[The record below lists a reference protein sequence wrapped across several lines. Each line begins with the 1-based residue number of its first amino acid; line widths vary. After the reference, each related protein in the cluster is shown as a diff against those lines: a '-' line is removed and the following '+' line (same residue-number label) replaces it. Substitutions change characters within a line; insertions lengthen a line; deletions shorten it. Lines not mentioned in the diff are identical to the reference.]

1 MFGFGRPYN
10 YERFTAEML
19 DPEKMHDAFDDA
31 PYPGDPAPDFEG
43 RTLDGDSITLSDYV
57 GGKNVVLVF
66 GSATCPMTA
75 GSIGG
80 MNELYDE
87 FQDQD
92 VQFLF
97 VYVRESH
104 PGERI
109 PAHRRI
115 DDKVRAADLFRSEE
129 EVEMPILVDD
139 LRGTIHKKYGKLSNP
154 AFLIDKSGRVAFRMM
169 WAQPETLRAAI
180 TELLET
186 QEERETDHAIVQGGE
201 DRSMP
206 FSYALLHAHRA
217 IERGGDEARAH
228 FTEALGM
235 KGRVALATSA
245 VAGKASENAGTIAVT
260 ALLTGAVLAGGLV
273 AGTQL
278 RKRRLRKSQ
287 EPYRYPVVPN
297 KPPAMT
303 GTDYEPVGI

>member
-10 YERFTAEML
+10 YERFTREML

-43 RTLDGDSITLSDYV
+43 RTLEGDAIRLSDYV
-57 GGKNVVLVF
+57 GEKNVVLVF

-80 MNELYDE
+80 LNQLYEEMKDE
-87 FQDQD
+87 D

-97 VYVRESH
+97 VYARESH

-109 PAHRRI
+109 PAHRGI
-115 DDKVRAADLFRSEE
+115 DEKVRAADLFRSEE
-129 EVEMPILVDD
+129 DVEMPILVDD
-139 LRGTIHKKYGKLSNP
+139 VRGSIHKQYGKLSNP

-169 WAQPETLRAAI
+169 WAQPDALRAAI
-180 TELLET
+180 EELLDV
-186 QEERETDHAIVQGGE
+186 QEERGSEHAIAQGGE

-206 FSYALLHAHRA
+206 FTYALLHAHRA

-245 VAGKASENAGTIAVT
+245 VADKASENAGTIAVT

-273 AGTQL
+273 AGAQL
-278 RKRRLRKSQ
+278 RKRRMRKML
-287 EPYRYPVVPN
+287 EPYRYPAVPDE
-297 KPPAMT
+297 PTAMT

>member
-10 YERFTAEML
+10 YERFTREML
-19 DPEKMHDAFDDA
+19 DPEKMHDSFDDA
-31 PYPGDPAPDFEG
+31 PYAGDRAPDLEA
-43 RTLDGDSITLSDYV
+43 RTLDGDSIALSDYE

-80 MNELYDE
+80 LNDLYDE
-87 FQDQD
+87 FQGEE
-92 VQFLF
+92 VQFVF

-109 PAHRRI
+109 RAHRHL
-115 DDKVRAADLFRSEE
+115 DDKVRAAELFRSEE
-129 EVEMPILVDD
+129 EVEMPIVVDD
-139 LRGTIHKKYGKLSNP
+139 VKGTIHKRYGKLANP

-180 TELLET
+180 AELLQV
-186 QEERETDHAIVQGGE
+186 QEERGSEHAIVQGGE

-217 IERGGDEARAH
+217 IERGGDEARAR

-235 KGRVALATSA
+235 RGRVALATSA
-245 VAGKASENAGTIAVT
+245 VADKASEKAGTIALT

-273 AGTQL
+273 AGAQL
-278 RKRRLRKSQ
+278 RKRRMRTAL
-287 EPYRYPVVPN
+287 EPYRYPSVPR
-297 KPPAMT
+297 PPRAMT